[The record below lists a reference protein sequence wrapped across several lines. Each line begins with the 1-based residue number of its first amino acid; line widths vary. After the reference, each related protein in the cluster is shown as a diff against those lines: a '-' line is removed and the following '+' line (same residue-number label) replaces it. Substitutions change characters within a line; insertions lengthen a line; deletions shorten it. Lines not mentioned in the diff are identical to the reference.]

1 LHSSSFSSGRRDA
14 TRRWTCGSLLDV
26 IRRLLFFLLAAAL
39 VGGIAYTA
47 YIGYEGSRQLVE
59 AGGSHRDCRTPDQLF
74 GWPYEAINY
83 DIADDAL
90 LVERNADQKNCTY
103 TGTLAGDQV
112 VTDDGIRLAGWYIPA
127 ADGAGPTAP
136 TVVLAHG
143 FGATKTGVLEYGA
156 GLHET
161 FNLVAFD
168 MRNTH
173 RSTGEL
179 STVGVL
185 EQKDLRTI
193 IDWLEETKHPSHIG
207 VLGNSMGAA
216 TAVAEAGDDPRVE
229 ALALDSLH
237 TRMRYQVEQRLQH
250 AGHPAYPG
258 TWAVFLAAQL
268 RFGIDLGSV
277 DAEDAIP
284 DLTRLPV
291 LLSHGTADTE
301 DLPARTQAFYDDALA
316 AGVEIELHW
325 CDGAGHNAAAGMPVW
340 VCRDDFAGWMLDFF
354 SRTLV
359 DA

>member
-1 LHSSSFSSGRRDA
+1 M
-14 TRRWTCGSLLDV
+14 
-26 IRRLLFFLLAAAL
+26 IRRLLSFLLAAAL

-47 YIGYEGSRQLVE
+47 YVGYEGSRQLVE
-59 AGGSHRDCRTPDQLF
+59 GGGSHRDCRTPDLLF
-74 GWPYEAINY
+74 GWTYEAINY

-90 LVERNADQKNCTY
+90 LVERNTDQKNCTY
-103 TGTLAGDQV
+103 TGTLAGDEV
-112 VTDDGIRLAGWYIPA
+112 VTDDGIRLAGWYIPS

-156 GLHET
+156 GLHEA

-173 RSTGEL
+173 RSSGEQTTL
-179 STVGVL
+179 GVL
-185 EQKDLRTI
+185 EQEDLRAI
-193 IDWLEETKHPSHIG
+193 IDWLERTKHPTHIG

-216 TAVAEAGDDPRVE
+216 TAVAEVVDDPRVE
-229 ALALDSLH
+229 ALALDSMH
-237 TRMRYQVEQRLQH
+237 TRISFQIEQRLQH

-277 DAEDAIP
+277 DPLDAIP
-284 DLTRLPV
+284 DLVRLPV

-301 DLPARTQAFYDDALA
+301 DLPERTQAFYEAARA

-325 CDGAGHNAAAGMPVW
+325 CEEAGHNAPAGMPVW
-340 VCRDDFAGWMLDFF
+340 VCRDDFAAWMLDFF
-354 SRTLV
+354 SRNL
-359 DA
+359 AGG